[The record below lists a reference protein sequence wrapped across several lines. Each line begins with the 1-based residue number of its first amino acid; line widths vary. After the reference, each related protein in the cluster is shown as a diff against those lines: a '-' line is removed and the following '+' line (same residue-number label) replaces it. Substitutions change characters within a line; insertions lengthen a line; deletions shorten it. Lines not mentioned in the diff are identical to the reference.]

1 MEWLQSIYNVVVYAN
16 LWVAAGAASMYWA
29 TALLMGRHP
38 DLRLGCAI
46 FLATIS
52 VYTFQRVF
60 RANRIY
66 TLAPSERH
74 RWILHHLKALWGLCI
89 LSGLMAAVLF
99 YSYIGIWGWEIPS
112 VLVAIAVL
120 YVTPLIPRQGK
131 WLRLRD
137 LPGLKIWLIAG
148 VWTVFTVFTVSGF
161 PTGIWERDVFLV
173 LSRFLFLFAITL
185 PFDIRD
191 LEHDRAN
198 GVRTYAVWLG
208 LERTLTLSRSLLV
221 AFAAIAV
228 MAYWNAWIGPG
239 QAGALIYSAASTGWL
254 IAKIDEEAPEWM
266 YAFWLEGTML
276 DQWFWLYLCG
286 NYWP

>member
-29 TALLMGRHP
+29 TVLLMGRLP
-38 DLRLGCAI
+38 DTRLACAI
-46 FLATIS
+46 FLSTVS

-60 RANRIY
+60 RAKRIY
-66 TLAPSERH
+66 TQAPSARH
-74 RWILHHLKALWGLCI
+74 LWILNHLKALWGLCV
-89 LSGLMAAVLF
+89 LSGMLAVALF
-99 YSYIGIWGWEIPS
+99 FPYTTIWSWELP
-112 VLVAIAVL
+112 VALVSIAVL

-137 LPGLKIWLIAG
+137 LPGLKIWLITG

-161 PTGIWERDVFLV
+161 PTGQWERDVFLV
-173 LSRFLFLFAITL
+173 LSRFLFIFAITL

-191 LEHDRAN
+191 LAHDRVN

-228 MAYWNAWIGPG
+228 MAYWFAVIGPG
-239 QAGALIYSAASTGWL
+239 QAGALIFSAASTGWL
-254 IAKIDEEAPEWM
+254 IAKIDEDAPEWV

-276 DQWFWLYLCG
+276 DQWFWLYVLG
-286 NYWP
+286 TYWP